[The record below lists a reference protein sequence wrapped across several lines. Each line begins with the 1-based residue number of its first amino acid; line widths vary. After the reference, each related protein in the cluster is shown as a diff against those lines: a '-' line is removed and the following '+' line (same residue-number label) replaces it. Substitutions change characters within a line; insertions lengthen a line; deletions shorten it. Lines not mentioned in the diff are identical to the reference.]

1 MATKQ
6 LTFSWNSSSSPDFDS
21 LKQRLSALRGVTE
34 MDIHSADNGLVVD
47 FDERLSSAQEI
58 VNTLEEIGY
67 RPNDG
72 R

>member
-1 MATKQ
+1 MR
-6 LTFSWNSSSSPDFDS
+6 NSSSSPDFDS

-34 MDIHSADNGLVVD
+34 MDIQSADNGLVVD
-47 FDERLSSAQEI
+47 FDERFSSAQEI
-58 VNTLEEIGY
+58 VNTLEEIAY